1 MFRFLFI
8 ILCLVSVETVNAAE
22 SSTGQQ
28 LLDLGW
34 DALKGFGH
42 VITKAL
48 LHMVLWGVFGFIL
61 GGVGGIFLW
70 RALEERGWMDVP
82 WRWYRY
88 VSWMWP
94 VLIMVTLSLGLGS
107 TLATWGSGRAF
118 KKAVREGEVIEKA
131 VFNTYAMVMV
141 WRLGPQKVGDRNG
154 SALLEQDLAKAL
166 ANLKKAAGKLTE
178 VEEKAR
184 ETAITE
190 MEDKVG
196 GGKIRKAIYREILT
210 FIWDEQIKSELTDNE
225 AAEFLSDTLEAEKSD
240 GAEAAV
246 KVIRKKIMSGVYLAV
261 DESVNSI
268 TYPIIWTIILTVA
281 LVLLVPLIPFWLVR
295 WLWLRKYPEPTEETK
310 TQVEEP
316 PVIEPPVIEPDES

>member
-1 MFRFLFI
+1 M
-8 ILCLVSVETVNAAE
+8 
-22 SSTGQQ
+22 G
-28 LLDLGW
+28 
-34 DALKGFGH
+34 
-42 VITKAL
+42 
-48 LHMVLWGVFGFIL
+48 
-61 GGVGGIFLW
+61 
-70 RALEERGWMDVP
+70 VP

-88 VSWMWP
+88 VRWMWP

-141 WRLGPQKVGDRNG
+141 WRLGPQKMGDRNG

-225 AAEFLSDTLEAEKSD
+225 AAEFLSDTLEAEKSG

-295 WLWLRKYPEPTEETK
+295 WLWLRKFSSLI
-310 TQVEEP
+310 V
-316 PVIEPPVIEPDES
+316 S